1 MSIGSALLPL
11 LILLVCGGVVIA
23 LVLYASHKREKQKQA
38 SKQGLPTDPLAYF
51 FVDRPEK

>member
-11 LILLVCGGVVIA
+11 LILLVCGAVVIT
-23 LVLYASHKREKQKQA
+23 LVLYVSHKREKQKQA
-38 SKQGLPTDPLAYF
+38 CKQGLPTDPLAYF